1 MEHVDRNY
9 KLIYD
14 RMVEQTDKSLG
25 YGKMYVDSELNAGV
39 LNFIV
44 KPIVKSFYQYWSD
57 KEARVGTL
65 EQINITLNTARK
77 LLLNGG
83 VTEEK
88 FDREIESSLQIYLKN
103 DQTTSQC
110 KKHHK
115 NYNKLIAILK
125 ETFVSQVKE
134 AIVMLSVKEDVK
146 TYNEL
151 SRIAFKTKENAYRAL
166 MIQLDYNEEG
176 ISILEEDESILKI
189 AAGRDIITRVL
200 RKGFEHTKEALI
212 QELDEIFN

>member
-1 MEHVDRNY
+1 MDHVDRNY

-14 RMVEQTDKSLG
+14 RMIEQMDMSLS

-65 EQINITLNTARK
+65 EQINITLNTAKK

-88 FDREIESSLQIYLKN
+88 FDREVESVLQIYLKN
-103 DQTTSQC
+103 DQTTRQC
-110 KKHHK
+110 KKNHK
-115 NYNKLIAILK
+115 NYNKLIALSK
-125 ETFVSQVKE
+125 EIFVSQITNFQK
-134 AIVMLSVKEDVK
+134 
-146 TYNEL
+146 
-151 SRIAFKTKENAYRAL
+151 SR
-166 MIQLDYNEEG
+166 
-176 ISILEEDESILKI
+176 LKQKKMHL
-189 AAGRDIITRVL
+189 GL
-200 RKGFEHTKEALI
+200 
-212 QELDEIFN
+212 

>member
-115 NYNKLIAILK
+115 NYNKLLAISK
-125 ETFVSQVKE
+125 DIFVSQVKE

-146 TYNEL
+146 TYKEL
-151 SRIAFKTKENAYRAL
+151 SRAAFKTKENAYRAL
-166 MIQLDYNEEG
+166 KIQLDYNEAG
-176 ISILEEDESILKI
+176 IALVEEDETILKM

-200 RKGFEHTKEALI
+200 RKGFDHTKEALI
-212 QELDEIFN
+212 EELDEIFN

>member
-14 RMVEQTDKSLG
+14 RMVEQMDRSLG
-25 YGKMYVDSELNAGV
+25 YGEMYVDSELNAGV

-65 EQINITLNTARK
+65 EQINVTLNTAKK

-88 FDREIESSLQIYLKN
+88 FNREVEASLKIYLKN

-115 NYNKLIAILK
+115 NFNKLLAISK
-125 ETFVSQVKE
+125 EIFVSQLKE
-134 AIVMLSVKEDVK
+134 AIIMLSVKDEVK

-166 MIQLDYNEEG
+166 LIQLDYNDSC
-176 ISILEEDESILKI
+176 ISLVEEDESILKV

>member
-1 MEHVDRNY
+1 MEYVDRNY

-115 NYNKLIAILK
+115 NYNKLLAISK
-125 ETFVSQVKE
+125 DIFVSQVKE

-146 TYNEL
+146 TYKEL
-151 SRIAFKTKENAYRAL
+151 SKAAFKTKENAYRAL
-166 MIQLDYNEEG
+166 KIQLDYNEAG
-176 ISILEEDESILKI
+176 IALVEEDETILKM

-200 RKGFEHTKEALI
+200 RKGFDHTKDALI
-212 QELDEIFN
+212 EELDEIFN

>member
-1 MEHVDRNY
+1 MEHVERNY

-14 RMVEQTDKSLG
+14 RMIEQMDLSLG
-25 YGKMYVDSELNAGV
+25 YGKMYVESELNAGF
-39 LNFIV
+39 LNFIA
-44 KPIVKSFYQYWSD
+44 KPIVKAFYQYWSD
-57 KEARVGTL
+57 KEARVSTL
-65 EQINITLNTARK
+65 EQISITLNTARK

-115 NYNKLIAILK
+115 NYNKLIAISK
-125 ETFVSQVKE
+125 DIFVSSVKE
-134 AIVMLSVKEDVK
+134 AIVMLSVKEDVR
-146 TYNEL
+146 TYDDL
-151 SRIAFKTKENAYRAL
+151 SRFAFKTKENAYRAL
-166 MIQLDYNEEG
+166 KIQLDYNEAG
-176 ISILEEDESILKI
+176 IALVEEDESILKV

>member
-1 MEHVDRNY
+1 MDHVDRNY
-9 KLIYD
+9 KLIYE
-14 RMVEQTDKSLG
+14 RMVEQMDKSLG

-115 NYNKLIAILK
+115 NYNKLLAISK
-125 ETFVSQVKE
+125 DIFVSQVKE

-151 SRIAFKTKENAYRAL
+151 SRAAFKTKENAYRAL

>member
-14 RMVEQTDKSLG
+14 RMIEQMDRSLG
-25 YGKMYVDSELNAGV
+25 YGKIYVDSELNAGV

-57 KEARVGTL
+57 KEARVGTV
-65 EQINITLNTARK
+65 EQINITLDTAKK

-88 FDREIESSLQIYLKN
+88 FNREVESSLKIYLKN

-110 KKHHK
+110 KKSHK
-115 NYNKLIAILK
+115 NYDKLLSISK
-125 ETFVSQVKE
+125 EIFVSQLKE
-134 AIVMLSVKEDVK
+134 AIVMLSVKDDVK
-146 TYNEL
+146 TYNDL
-151 SRIAFKTKENAYRAL
+151 SRVAFKTKENAYRAL
-166 MIQLDYNEEG
+166 MIQLDYNDAC
-176 ISILEEDESILKI
+176 ISLVEEDESILKV

-212 QELDEIFN
+212 EELDDIFN

>member
-14 RMVEQTDKSLG
+14 RMVEQMDRSLG

-57 KEARVGTL
+57 KEARVSTL
-65 EQINITLNTARK
+65 EQINITLDTAKK

-88 FDREIESSLQIYLKN
+88 FNREVESSLKIYLKN

-110 KKHHK
+110 KKSHK
-115 NYNKLIAILK
+115 NYKKLLAISK
-125 ETFVSQVKE
+125 DIYVSQVKE
-134 AIVMLSVKEDVK
+134 AIVMLSVREDVN
-146 TYNEL
+146 TYNDL
-151 SRIAFKTKENAYRAL
+151 SRVAFKTKENAYRAL
-166 MIQLDYNEEG
+166 MIQLDYNEVG
-176 ISILEEDESILKI
+176 ISLLEEDESILKI
-189 AAGRDIITRVL
+189 AAGRDIIIRVL
-200 RKGFEHTKEALI
+200 RKGFEHTKTALI
-212 QELDEIFN
+212 EELDEIFN

>member
-1 MEHVDRNY
+1 MDHVDRNY
-9 KLIYD
+9 KLIYE
-14 RMVEQTDKSLG
+14 RMVEQMDKSLG

-57 KEARVGTL
+57 KEARVSTL

-88 FDREIESSLQIYLKN
+88 FDHEVESSLQIYLKN

>member
-1 MEHVDRNY
+1 MEHVERNY
-9 KLIYD
+9 KLIYN
-14 RMVEQTDKSLG
+14 RMIEQMDKSLG
-25 YGKMYVDSELNAGV
+25 YGKMYVESELNAGV
-39 LNFIV
+39 FNFIV

-88 FDREIESSLQIYLKN
+88 FDREIESTLQIYLKN

-115 NYNKLIAILK
+115 NYNKLLNISKDIY
-125 ETFVSQVKE
+125 VSSVKE
-134 AIVMLSVKEDVK
+134 AIVMLSVKEDVQ
-146 TYNEL
+146 TYDEL
-151 SRIAFKTKENAYRAL
+151 SKVAFKTKENAYRAL
-166 MIQLDYNEEG
+166 KIQLDYNEAG
-176 ISILEEDESILKI
+176 IALVEEDETILKV

-212 QELDEIFN
+212 QDLDEIFN